1 MKMNSNADPELLVY
15 VVDASIYIFQAHFSP
30 YIVCTNEKGEDLSAL
45 CGFTQF
51 LIQFIRRVQPKYVV
65 VAHDESL
72 FTGFRHKLSP
82 DYKSNRELPD
92 ENLKMQ
98 LVGCSEVCS
107 LLGMPAFS
115 SRLYEADDIIG
126 TVVTKIRRE
135 KSNISFQIL
144 TKDKDLAQ
152 LLSDE
157 QDCLWDFSTNKRRY
171 LKDIIS
177 EFGVSSKQFPDY
189 LGLVGDSVDCI
200 SGVRGVGPVKAKV
213 LLQKFDSLEEI
224 YANIDQIS
232 KLPLRGSLGLMNA
245 LRENKAVAFLSKT
258 LATIVC
264 SVDEVSESLS
274 SVSLNDLSLR
284 KIDQLAFSAFLDRY
298 QFRDTD
304 QNRLNKMV
312 SNLTQ

>member
-1 MKMNSNADPELLVY
+1 MKMNSNVDPELSVY
-15 VVDASIYIFQAHFSP
+15 FVDASIFIFQAHFSP

-51 LIQFIRRVQPKYVV
+51 LIQFIRRVTPKYVV

-72 FTGFRHKLSP
+72 FTGFRHRLSP

-98 LVGCSEVCS
+98 LAGCSEVCS
-107 LLGMPAFS
+107 LLGVPAFS

-126 TVVTKIRRE
+126 TVATKIRRE

-200 SGVRGVGPVKAKV
+200 SGVRGVGPVKARV
-213 LLQKFDSLEEI
+213 LLQKFGSIEEI

-245 LRENKAVAFLSKT
+245 LRENKDIAFLSKT

-264 SVDEVSESLS
+264 SVDEDSESFS
-274 SVSLNDLSLR
+274 SVSLSDLSLR

>member
-1 MKMNSNADPELLVY
+1 MKMNSNVHPELLVY
-15 VVDASIYIFQAHFSP
+15 FVDASIYIFQAHFSP
-30 YIVCTNEKGEDLSAL
+30 YIACTNEKGEDLSAL

-98 LVGCSEVCS
+98 LAGCSEVCS

-171 LKDIIS
+171 LKDIIN

-200 SGVRGVGPVKAKV
+200 SGVRGVGPVKARV
-213 LLQKFDSLEEI
+213 LLQKFGSLEEI

-245 LRENKAVAFLSKT
+245 LRENKDIAFLSKT

-264 SVDEVSESLS
+264 SVDEDSESFS